1 MWIAAM
7 RQAQSAISWF
17 GNLGF
22 VGIISRGNYMCSYVP
37 SISVSM
43 SISMPISFDYLYLSL
58 SIFLYLSIYLSIC
71 LSIYLS
77 IDLSICLSI
86 CLSIYRSIYLSI
98 YLSID
103 LSIYRSIYLSI
114 YLSIDL
120 SIYRSIYLSIYL
132 SICLSVRKQ
141 CLATSFLKV
150 KVGSSKRSN
159 SARLVVQKMNVHSI
173 SQLQKRSDS
182 TRVPQKIKVDNSK
195 KRSESARLPSN
206 MKSYVLVPMRF
217 AFFPSHLSKVLC
229 RPRISEARSYEYE
242 MLHLSRRNVPRMK
255 CFSHFGFQTRFAPRP
270 RAIFDLSSIQIAP
283 FPPL

>member
-1 MWIAAM
+1 M
-7 RQAQSAISWF
+7 SLLS
-17 GNLGF
+17 
-22 VGIISRGNYMCSYVP
+22 P
-37 SISVSM
+37 SLCLS
-43 SISMPISFDYLYLSL
+43 PCLSL
-58 SIFLYLSIYLSIC
+58 LTISIFLYLSFSIYLSRSIY
-71 LSIYLS
+71 LSVYLSIYLSVYRSIYLS
-77 IDLSICLSI
+77 ID
-86 CLSIYRSIYLSI
+86 LSIYRSIYLSI

-114 YLSIDL
+114 YLSIDR

-242 MLHLSRRNVPRMK
+242 MLHLSRRNVPRMEMLFTFWLPNTLRTTAA
-255 CFSHFGFQTRFAPRP
+255 CDFWPLIHPDSSVPA
-270 RAIFDLSSIQIAP
+270 ALASLLFDPSEPQFL
-283 FPPL
+283 